1 MTVQPAKPV
10 TQKMTTADKTS
21 PKARQL
27 LINTNIWR
35 PPDDGANDDEDWGPW
50 EAKHKMWQV
59 PIAVDFCRLRPAASP
74 LRTSACWR
82 KPCPTWSG
90 SAGPTAHWTI

>member
-10 TQKMTTADKTS
+10 TKKMTTADKPS

-27 LINTNIWR
+27 LINTNILR

-50 EAKHKMWQV
+50 EAKHKVWQA
-59 PIAVDFCRLRPAASP
+59 PIAVGPAEVRRAASP
-74 LRTSACWR
+74 VPTSACSL

-90 SAGPTAHWTI
+90 SAGPTAHWST